1 MTNGEFVREYA
12 DLWLPDVAPNN
23 AQECDNACQLAHAF
37 NKTGVYSLTS
47 VCFPVTFYAAS
58 GTVAAGGVAAAN
70 AQAIGQAALENA
82 PTLGAKVLQWASR
95 WFPTGALTATTA
107 MLSGAADKVCSA
119 H

>member
-1 MTNGEFVREYA
+1 MAAALSRALTA
-12 DLWLPDVAPNN
+12 TAPNN
-23 AQECDNACQLAHAF
+23 GECDNACQLAHAF

-82 PTLGAKVLQWASR
+82 PTLGAKFLQWASR

-107 MLSGAADKVCSA
+107 TLSGGSRQSL
-119 H
+119 